1 MAMEVISKLVF
12 YVCHVVKGLFEIA
25 VGKEEFIYDD
35 KGNIISKLPS
45 KRKQV
50 LVFARNFLKEPVMLG
65 SAFPS
70 SQFTTDKL
78 LAPID
83 FKNATLIV
91 EYGAGVGNISIEIL
105 RRMRKDAKLLVFE
118 INEDLIE
125 FLKSEYHDDRFIA
138 TDRSAADVEDVL
150 REHNLGQPDYVISGI
165 PFSTMPKEIA
175 KNIMKATKSI
185 LKPGGKFL
193 VYQFR
198 NKVLTFLTPYFK
210 HIDRNYEIVNVPP
223 MKLFFAYN

>member
-1 MAMEVISKLVF
+1 
-12 YVCHVVKGLFEIA
+12 
-25 VGKEEFIYDD
+25 
-35 KGNIISKLPS
+35 
-45 KRKQV
+45 
-50 LVFARNFLKEPVMLG
+50 MLG

-70 SQFTTDKL
+70 SQFTTEKL

-83 FKNATLIV
+83 FENAKVIV

-125 FLKSEYHDDRFIA
+125 FLKNEYHDERFIA
-138 TDRSAADVEDVL
+138 SGRSAADVEDVL
-150 REHNLGQPDYVISGI
+150 REHNLGQPDYIISGI
-165 PFSTMPKEIA
+165 PFSTLPREIA
-175 KNIMKATKSI
+175 KKIMNVTKSI

-198 NKVLTFLTPYFK
+198 NNVLDFLKPNFK
-210 HIDRNYEIVNVPP
+210 HIDRNYEIFNVPP
-223 MKLFFAYN
+223 MRLFYAYN